1 MRTKCAA
8 SQKFIAKTV
17 AFVEISPIAV
27 GVNCSIFVAV
37 LILAAAVRASV
48 GADMFVYFGTHRSG
62 PNIGFSLA
70 HFNTDTG
77 VLTKPEFLQEAKA
90 PAFFVIH
97 PDGRRLYTVNSGKP
111 GEVSAYTIE
120 PHTGHLTLLNRQPA
134 GGDDTSY
141 VSLDQTGRYALAA
154 NYGGGS
160 IAVFSLKSD
169 GSLGDLGMDKVL
181 IYRFNE
187 KDGSLKANNPP
198 FARIAPGS
206 GPRHLKFHPNGRWVY
221 LINEIVSTVAA
232 FNWDATNGT
241 LTELQ
246 TVSTLPD
253 DFKGI
258 NTAAEIVVHP
268 NGIFLYASNRGDD
281 SLIVFGIDQATGQLT
296 FIERVP
302 SGGKT
307 PRNFTFDPTGKWIL
321 CANHGSDTAVVFRVD
336 ETSGKLTQA
345 GQPVPVPY
353 PFCERF
359 LPVR

>member
-17 AFVEISPIAV
+17 SLREISPIAV

-37 LILAAAVRASV
+37 LILAAAVRAAV

-70 HFNTDTG
+70 NFNTDTG
-77 VLTKPEFLQEAKA
+77 VLPKPDFLQEAKA

-97 PDGRRLYTVNSGKP
+97 PDARRLYTVNSGKP

-160 IAVFSLKSD
+160 IAVFFLKYD
-169 GSLGDLGMDKVL
+169 GSLGDRTALVQHASTTVKPQRQTHPYAHSIVCAPSNQFALAAELGMDKVL

-253 DFKGI
+253 DFKATTTPPKI
-258 NTAAEIVVHP
+258 PAHP
-268 NGIFLYASNRGDD
+268 N
-281 SLIVFGIDQATGQLT
+281 
-296 FIERVP
+296 
-302 SGGKT
+302 
-307 PRNFTFDPTGKWIL
+307 
-321 CANHGSDTAVVFRVD
+321 
-336 ETSGKLTQA
+336 
-345 GQPVPVPY
+345 
-353 PFCERF
+353 
-359 LPVR
+359 